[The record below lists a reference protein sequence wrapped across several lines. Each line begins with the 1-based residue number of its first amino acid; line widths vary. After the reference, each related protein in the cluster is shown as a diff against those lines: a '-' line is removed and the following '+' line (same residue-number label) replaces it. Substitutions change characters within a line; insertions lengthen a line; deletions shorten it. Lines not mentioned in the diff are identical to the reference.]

1 MVLGIIALVIA
12 LAALALGIFTAIRV
26 FSLEKE
32 AERVNW
38 TVKGIEATVK
48 SLKDK
53 QEMPIHFDDAW
64 CYDPETTTHTLSG
77 NLRVTGWVSAGDTK
91 E

>member
-26 FSLEKE
+26 FNLEKE

-53 QEMPIHFDDAW
+53 QELPIHFNDSW
-64 CYDPETTTHTLSG
+64 CYDPETTTHTLGG
-77 NLRVTGWVSAGDTK
+77 NLRVAGWVSAGDTK